1 MKGEGIMLVQIKPW
15 GNSQGVRLPKSLL
28 EACRIRSNDYLEA
41 VVTDRG
47 LLLSKT
53 FRHRTLEERAQEY
66 EGQLQHY
73 EEFDWGD
80 PVGKELW

>member
-1 MKGEGIMLVQIKPW
+1 MLVQIKPW

-28 EACRIRSNDYLEA
+28 EACHIRSNDYLEA
-41 VVTDRG
+41 VITDKG

-66 EGQLQHY
+66 EDQLQHY

-80 PVGKELW
+80 PVEKELW